1 MAGLNDRSAAQ
12 AASSNGPSIL
22 GLTPKRVQKRGHQRI
37 AEVRAPGRNE
47 TAVEPGWN
55 EFPTLFIEYCE
66 RNVRQSDKNSD
77 VLRAAA

>member
-1 MAGLNDRSAAQ
+1 
-12 AASSNGPSIL
+12 
-22 GLTPKRVQKRGHQRI
+22 LTPKRVQIQRGHQRI

>member
-1 MAGLNDRSAAQ
+1 
-12 AASSNGPSIL
+12 
-22 GLTPKRVQKRGHQRI
+22 LTPKRVQIQRGHQKI
-37 AEVRAPGRNE
+37 ADVRAPDRNE

-55 EFPTLFIEYCE
+55 EFPTLFIEHCE